1 MDYFYPRSVGEQ
13 FNHACMKH
21 RKTYWFELAETHALS
36 PADLHGDCKTLN
48 HVICHRGQWPL
59 PRQKDRY
66 GCPACCASRSIADH
80 NTLLQYKPHRTP
92 DPHHTGKR
100 GGGYPPSRISHQNS
114 KGPESFT
121 RNFWFSSTKDQEF
134 SEFPCLVPEM
144 VLCIS
149 ASTKDEELEKHRTKQ
164 QEFRV
169 MNIAARGIIYKEE
182 R

>member
-1 MDYFYPRSVGEQ
+1 MGARPAALHAALQTIILSCST
-13 FNHACMKH
+13 NH
-21 RKTYWFELAETHALS
+21 TELQIPT
-36 PADLHGDCKTLN
+36 TQ
-48 HVICHRGQWPL
+48 V
-59 PRQKDRY
+59 
-66 GCPACCASRSIADH
+66 
-80 NTLLQYKPHRTP
+80 
-92 DPHHTGKR
+92 R
-100 GGGYPPSRISHQNS
+100 GGGGTPRPGSVTRNS

-121 RNFWFSSTKDQEF
+121 RNFWFSSTKDQKF